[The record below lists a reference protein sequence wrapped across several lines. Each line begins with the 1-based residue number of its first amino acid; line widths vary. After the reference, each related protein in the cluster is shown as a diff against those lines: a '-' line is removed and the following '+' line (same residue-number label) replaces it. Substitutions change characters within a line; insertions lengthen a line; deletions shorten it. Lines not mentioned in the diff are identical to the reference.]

1 MLKSFLLRPKSQKN
15 KRNPQNENSEN
26 SNLANVSVSPP
37 PNLIDIDDI
46 FTRPEKYFIRFS
58 NFSSMIILVVSMIF
72 GLMLVYDKELDRS
85 LSRLKAKQDSLIFS
99 LDSFQS
105 DIDLARDVEKKAEF
119 YTQTLSER
127 SPLYSKISVAYGS
140 VQSDAEII
148 SFSMG
153 SSGFMV
159 SLTGKD
165 ALVFSRLINIYL
177 RSDLVDHII
186 LHSAAYDKNIDSYK
200 VELEGVFK

>member
-1 MLKSFLLRPKSQKN
+1 MLKSFLFRAKSLKN
-15 KRNPQNENSEN
+15 KRNPQSEN

-37 PNLIDIDDI
+37 PNLIDIDDV
-46 FTRPEKYFIRFS
+46 FTRPEKYFIKFS
-58 NFSSMIILVVSMIF
+58 NFSSMVILVVSMVF
-72 GLMLVYDKELDRS
+72 GLMLVYDKELDRELMS
-85 LSRLKAKQDSLIFS
+85 LKAKQDMLIYS
-99 LDSFQS
+99 LDSFKS
-105 DIDLARDVEKKAEF
+105 DIELARDVEKKAEF

-140 VQSDAEII
+140 VQSDAEIN
-148 SFSMG
+148 SFSMS
-153 SSGFMV
+153 SSGFLV

-165 ALVFSRLINIYL
+165 ALFFSRLINIYL

-186 LHSAAYDKNIDSYK
+186 LHSAAYDKNIDSYN